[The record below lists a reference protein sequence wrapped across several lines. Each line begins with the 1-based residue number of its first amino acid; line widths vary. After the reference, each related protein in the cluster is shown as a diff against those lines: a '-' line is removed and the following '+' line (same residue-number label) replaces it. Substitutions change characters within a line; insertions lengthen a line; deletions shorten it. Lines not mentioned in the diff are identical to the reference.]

1 MPEMADVEMAEA
13 KVADVTADSKD
24 TPPAL
29 DFDNNAVLIEEAVRT
44 KEPRSI
50 VRALRNLVSIR
61 ARLNVDFLT
70 DTVLRT
76 FDSTHPLC
84 GTLLAVLNQ
93 AQAAAVSSQVK
104 DDKAASRTKVVG
116 CDLVEL
122 HTFVQLMIIEF
133 LMDSTQ
139 KQEAMNC
146 ATALV
151 EFVTA
156 NAQISLD
163 PLAARA
169 HYVWAL
175 CCEQTGN
182 GPNIRPALLAAHRT
196 ATLRHD
202 KIGQATLHNL
212 IMRNYVESS
221 LYEQADNFNSKTSF
235 PEVNPN
241 ETSRHLYYLGRIRAI
256 QLEYSEAYMSLLQAS
271 RKCPQQKAL
280 GFRTVVSK
288 WLIVV
293 QLLMGEVP
301 ERPFFNQAGLRVP
314 LEPYLALTQAVRL
327 GNLEMFNKV
336 GADFAAVFAQD
347 KIQNLIVRLRHNVI
361 KAGLRMINVS
371 YSRISLEDICAKLQ
385 FDSLEATSCI
395 VAKAIRD
402 GVVDGIIDY
411 DGAFLQSNE
420 SNDVYATEEPY
431 KAFRQRIRFCMGI
444 HDDAVKAMRYP
455 ENAHK
460 DSFESAEERLQR
472 EKEEAELANTLAEDD
487 GSDDEM

>member
-1 MPEMADVEMAEA
+1 MPEKADVEMAEA
-13 KVADVTADSKD
+13 KVAEVKTESKD
-24 TPPAL
+24 AAPTL
-29 DFDNNAVLIEEAVRT
+29 DFESNAVLIEEAVRT

-61 ARLNVDFLT
+61 SRLSAEFLA
-70 DTVLRT
+70 DAVVRT
-76 FDSTHPLC
+76 FDSAHPLN
-84 GTLLAVLNQ
+84 GTLLALLNQ
-93 AQAAAVSSQVK
+93 AEAMDTS
-104 DDKAASRTKVVG
+104 DDKTASTKVVG
-116 CDLVEL
+116 CELVEL
-122 HTFVQLMIIEF
+122 HTFVQLMVVEF
-133 LMDSTQ
+133 LIDQKQ

-151 EFVTA
+151 EFVTT

-169 HYVWAL
+169 HYIWAL
-175 CCEQTGN
+175 CCEQTGT
-182 GPNIRPALLAAHRT
+182 GPNIRRALLAAHRT

-293 QLLMGEVP
+293 QLLMGELP
-301 ERPFFNQAGLRVP
+301 ERPFFNQAGLRVS

-336 GADFAAVFAQD
+336 GVDFAAVFAQD

-361 KAGLRMINVS
+361 KAGLRMINIS
-371 YSRISLEDICAKLQ
+371 YSRISLEDICKKLQ

-420 SNDVYATEEPY
+420 TSDVYATEEPY
-431 KAFRQRIRFCMGI
+431 KAFKQRIRFCMGI